1 MDPMTGMMIAQL
13 GAQAVGGL
21 IGHFTGKGK
30 RKEAERAQAEAQRII
45 DEVGAGPD
53 LAKEILYK
61 QFEQSGLYTPELEEL
76 VTLEAPKVAQIKED
90 PALRKAQMAGLEMI
104 KQRASGGLSMEDRAA
119 LAQIQTAQA
128 RDAQAKQQQI
138 IQGMQQRG
146 LSGGGAELAA
156 QLQAASAG
164 AAQAG
169 EEGTRL
175 AGIAAQN
182 ALQAA
187 RDYGTLG
194 GQIRTQE
201 FDIAKTKARAED
213 EAALTRFN
221 EAMSRQQRNVGYKN
235 TAQSQNL
242 QERQRINDAN
252 INQANQELLRQR
264 NAQATMYQNQ
274 LGYATSRANARLGQA
289 QAAQQEAAAKGQQ
302 WAGIGSAVG
311 KGITGAMDYDQKQQ
325 LIDVEKM
332 KANKILSSTDTEK
345 KIKLPADKSYDYTT
359 G

>member
-1 MDPMTGMMIAQL
+1 MEPISMGAMMAAQL
-13 GAQAVGGL
+13 GSQLVGGL
-21 IGHFTGKGK
+21 IGHFSGKGK

-61 QFEQSGLYTPELEEL
+61 QFEQAGLYTPELEEL

-194 GQIRTQE
+194 SQIRTQE
-201 FDIAKTKARAED
+201 FDIAKTKASSED

-221 EAMSRQQRNVGYKN
+221 AAMGRQQRNVGYKN

-252 INQANQELLRQR
+252 INLANQELLRQR
-264 NAQATMYQNQ
+264 TAQGQMYKN
-274 LGYATSRANARLGQA
+274 LLDYNTSRANARLGQA
-289 QAAQQEAAAKGQQ
+289 TAARQEADARGQQAAGVGS
-302 WAGIGSAVG
+302 GIGQGISGAAQYQQVQQKNDLEAVG
-311 KGITGAMDYDQKQQ
+311 KGLMSKEDYNE
-325 LIDVEKM
+325 IY
-332 KANKILSSTDTEK
+332 NKK
-345 KIKLPADKSYDYTT
+345 KDKP
-359 G
+359 